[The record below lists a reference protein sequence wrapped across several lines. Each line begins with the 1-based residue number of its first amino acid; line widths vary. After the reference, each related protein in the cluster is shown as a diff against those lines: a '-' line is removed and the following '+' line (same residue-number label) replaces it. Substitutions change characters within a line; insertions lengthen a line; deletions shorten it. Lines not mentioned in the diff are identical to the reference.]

1 MKKFSRKEKEFQS
14 REQEILN
21 NSLNLFLKYGMDKV
35 SIERI
40 AVETGV
46 AKGTI
51 YNHFK
56 SKEEIFAH
64 LFIMLSERL
73 IRRVQE
79 LDESLPVLNQLKDYL
94 SIHIDFA
101 FTNLKEYKLYMNF
114 QHILFNSNITPELQK
129 IMNKNEQFL
138 HKFAEKIMQK
148 GIDEGILKNMPV
160 KNLVCIADGVFAGVI
175 NSSMNG
181 YYSSTLKDKKELF
194 SCLGEI
200 LMNGAVKKQNI

>member
-1 MKKFSRKEKEFQS
+1 MKEANMKKFSRKEKEFQS

-79 LDESLPVLNQLKDYL
+79 LDESLPVLNQIKKL
-94 SIHIDFA
+94 SIYTYRFC
-101 FTNLKEYKLYMNF
+101 FY
-114 QHILFNSNITPELQK
+114 
-129 IMNKNEQFL
+129 
-138 HKFAEKIMQK
+138 
-148 GIDEGILKNMPV
+148 
-160 KNLVCIADGVFAGVI
+160 
-175 NSSMNG
+175 
-181 YYSSTLKDKKELF
+181 
-194 SCLGEI
+194 
-200 LMNGAVKKQNI
+200 